1 MISWMKYINLLLGVL
16 LAYLFYL
23 MVSLHI
29 PYQLH
34 QLEHTSL
41 FVGETDLLLQSLL
54 QLGGF
59 GKWVALFGTQFFA
72 FWGVASWVFILP
84 VLILF
89 GATAY
94 LLPVK
99 RSYALPVA
107 SWVAVSLL
115 LSMFDYNS
123 GWAGAVS
130 LSLSFCVLFIISFL
144 RTLMAKTIV
153 FLVSLPCIAWLFG
166 PVVWVYLVCGICLLM
181 NERNYKLLLFSSV
194 GIVALMFVVIHSQG
208 MIGTF
213 QQAMS
218 PIFYY
223 DMMNDF
229 PLRHW
234 MPWCMLALVFVGSR
248 IVHTDFIRRK
258 AIHWSMY
265 ACAWLLPCGL
275 LVFYA
280 PKLTN
285 KPMQVLYRL
294 NHYSYM
300 ENWDSILRVLS
311 GIRLDNWLYMNYLN
325 MALAQKGQLGD
336 NAFLFKPQ
344 GRAALMVNLSP
355 DGVVRMLKSDI
366 NYAVGCIAEAQHQ
379 AFDAQIAFHKGM
391 GIQTLKRLVQTNL
404 IFGHYAVAEK
414 YLDIIEKAA
423 FYKEWARKYRTFL
436 YDDEAVLADAELGGK
451 RRSLIQDNRFV
462 LVDGWTHELENIVR
476 MNPLNGK
483 AMDYLGIA
491 YLLGKEMD
499 AFRLLIEQ
507 HYGTDALPQLPV
519 AFQQA
524 VLLMDSDNES
534 ENDRYGISQEV
545 RNEYERFLEWEEKNK
560 NNPNG
565 KRVMEAEFG
574 HTFWYYSKF
583 V

>member
-1 MISWMKYINLLLGVL
+1 MSWMKYINLLFWVL

-41 FVGETDLLLQSLL
+41 FVDGTDSFLQSLL

-59 GKWVALFGTQFFA
+59 GKWVALFGTQLFA
-72 FWGVASWVFILP
+72 FWGIASWVFILP

-89 GATAY
+89 AVTAY
-94 LLPVK
+94 LLPII

-107 SWVAVSLL
+107 SWGAVSLL
-115 LSMFDYNS
+115 LSMFDYNN
-123 GWAGAVS
+123 GWVGAVS
-130 LSLSFCVLFIISFL
+130 LSLSFCVLLIISFL
-144 RTLMAKTIV
+144 RMLITRTIV

-166 PVVWVYLVCGICLLM
+166 PVVWVYLICGICLLT

-194 GIVALMFVVIHSQG
+194 GIVALMFVVIHSLG

-213 QQAMS
+213 QQVMS

-223 DMMNDF
+223 DITNDF
-229 PLRHW
+229 PLHHW
-234 MPWCMLALVFVGSR
+234 IPWSILALVFVGSR
-248 IVHTDFIRRK
+248 IVHFDSVRHK
-258 AIHWSMY
+258 VLHWTMY
-265 ACAWLLPCGL
+265 SCAWLLPCGF
-275 LVFYA
+275 LVSYA

-285 KPMQVLYRL
+285 KQMQVLYRL
-294 NHYSYM
+294 NHYSYT

-325 MALAQKGQLGD
+325 MALAQKGLLGD

-355 DGVVRMLKSDI
+355 DGIVRMLKSDI

-414 YLDIIEKAA
+414 YLDIIEKTT
-423 FYKEWARKYRTFL
+423 FYKEWAQKYRTFL
-436 YDDEAVLADAELGGK
+436 YDDEKILADAELGEK
-451 RRSLIQDNRFV
+451 RRSLVRDNRLV
-462 LVDGWTHELENIVR
+462 LVNGWTPELENIVR
-476 MNPLNGK
+476 MNPLNRK

-524 VLLMDSDNES
+524 ALVLYRDNES
-534 ENDRYGISQEV
+534 MLNKYGILQEV
-545 RNEYERFLEWEEKNK
+545 KNEYNRFLEWEEKNK
-560 NNPNG
+560 NNPNR
-565 KRVMEAEFG
+565 KRIMESEFG
-574 HTFWYYSKF
+574 HTYWYYAKF
-583 V
+583 I

>member
-1 MISWMKYINLLLGVL
+1 M
-16 LAYLFYL
+16 
-23 MVSLHI
+23 
-29 PYQLH
+29 
-34 QLEHTSL
+34 
-41 FVGETDLLLQSLL
+41 FVGIYSL
-54 QLGGF
+54 
-59 GKWVALFGTQFFA
+59 
-72 FWGVASWVFILP
+72 
-84 VLILF
+84 
-89 GATAY
+89 
-94 LLPVK
+94 
-99 RSYALPVA
+99 
-107 SWVAVSLL
+107 
-115 LSMFDYNS
+115 
-123 GWAGAVS
+123 
-130 LSLSFCVLFIISFL
+130 
-144 RTLMAKTIV
+144 
-153 FLVSLPCIAWLFG
+153 
-166 PVVWVYLVCGICLLM
+166 
-181 NERNYKLLLFSSV
+181 
-194 GIVALMFVVIHSQG
+194 G

-229 PLRHW
+229 PLHHW

-248 IVHTDFIRRK
+248 IVHTDFICRK

-366 NYAVGCIAEAQHQ
+366 NYAVGCIAEAHHQ

-436 YDDEAVLADAELGGK
+436 YDDEAVLADAELG
-451 RRSLIQDNRFV
+451 
-462 LVDGWTHELENIVR
+462 
-476 MNPLNGK
+476 
-483 AMDYLGIA
+483 
-491 YLLGKEMD
+491 
-499 AFRLLIEQ
+499 
-507 HYGTDALPQLPV
+507 
-519 AFQQA
+519 
-524 VLLMDSDNES
+524 ES
-534 ENDRYGISQEV
+534 V
-545 RNEYERFLEWEEKNK
+545 V
-560 NNPNG
+560 P
-565 KRVMEAEFG
+565 
-574 HTFWYYSKF
+574 
-583 V
+583 